1 MEVETKKTRR
11 SSSPQ
16 VQGEYISRHVT
27 APRGVLPASAAPGP
41 IASSI
46 GMLSLS
52 PATVAVLRPVSF
64 SLRPRRLL
72 QHARPSARRTIYIRS
87 RAGTMPH
94 SKVVAV
100 EELASPEAK
109 WVKLKKC
116 RWQDPEGTERLWEF
130 AERPTRSSSGVDAV
144 AILALL
150 RSESDAFPPSTIIIE
165 QFRPPVNSYVV
176 ELPAGLINEG
186 EGAEETAIR
195 ELLEETGFKASGVVE
210 TSPLLV
216 ADPGMTSANMKL
228 VTVDVPFPEK
238 LEMPAQQLDPG
249 EFITARIV
257 ELGKLRAELKEYEK
271 KGFVI
276 DARLDHLASGFELTK
291 KLHQPKP

>member
-1 MEVETKKTRR
+1 
-11 SSSPQ
+11 
-16 VQGEYISRHVT
+16 
-27 APRGVLPASAAPGP
+27 
-41 IASSI
+41 
-46 GMLSLS
+46 
-52 PATVAVLRPVSF
+52 
-64 SLRPRRLL
+64 
-72 QHARPSARRTIYIRS
+72 
-87 RAGTMPH
+87 MPD

-100 EELASPEAK
+100 EELASSEAK

-116 RWQDPEGTERLWEF
+116 RWQDPTGTERLWEF

-165 QFRPPVNSYVV
+165 QFRPPVNNYVNFLQAC
-176 ELPAGLINEG
+176 LPRLINEG
-186 EGAEETAIR
+186 ESAEETAIR
-195 ELLEETGFKASGVVE
+195 ELEEETGFKANGVVE

-238 LEMPAQQLDPG
+238 LEMPAQNLDPG

-257 ELGKLRAELKEYEK
+257 ELGKLRAELREYEK
-271 KGFVI
+271 KGFVV
-276 DARLDHLASGFELTK
+276 DARLDHLASGFELVK
-291 KLHQPKP
+291 KLHSPKP